1 MSARM
6 PPAVVNP
13 AIEVDHLDFRYK
25 GDERLILRDLS
36 FRVMPGARC
45 LVVGANGAGK
55 TTLLAILGGKH
66 MVAQDK
72 VRVLG
77 QPAFHDTSLVA
88 RVAYVG
94 GGFPFD
100 VDCPVR
106 DILAGQPPHDP
117 ERLEMLL
124 EVLGVD
130 PAWRMHRV
138 SDGQRRRVQILLH
151 MLIPRELLLLDEI
164 TTDLDLVARANLLR
178 FLKKDTET
186 RGATILYATHILD
199 ALDDWATHLAF
210 IDGGRVRVYE
220 RLEDIREL
228 RDLRE
233 AHASAPL
240 YRLVERW
247 LRD

>member
-1 MSARM
+1 MTDA
-6 PPAVVNP
+6 PLAP
-13 AIEVDHLDFRYK
+13 AIEVNGLDFRYK
-25 GDERLILRDLS
+25 GDERLVLRDLHW
-36 FRVMPGARC
+36 RVEPGARC
-45 LVVGANGAGK
+45 LLIGANGAGK
-55 TTLLAILGGKH
+55 TTLLAVLGGRH
-66 MVAQDK
+66 MVPVDK

-88 RVAYVG
+88 RVAYIG
-94 GGFPFD
+94 GPFPFD

-117 ERLEMLL
+117 ERLENLL

-130 PAWRMHRV
+130 IHWRMHRV

-151 MLIPRELLLLDEI
+151 LLLPRELLLMDEI
-164 TTDLDLVARANLLR
+164 TTDLDLVARADLLR
-178 FLKKDTET
+178 FLRRDSET
-186 RGATILYATHILD
+186 RGATLVYATHILD
-199 ALDDWATHLAF
+199 GLDDWATHIAF
-210 IDGGRVRVYE
+210 IDGGRI
-220 RLEDIREL
+220 RLFDRLGDIREL

-233 AHASAPL
+233 AHVASPL

>member
-1 MSARM
+1 MSDASQ
-6 PPAVVNP
+6 PPTVEVNG
-13 AIEVDHLDFRYK
+13 LDFRYK
-25 GDERLILRDLS
+25 GDERLVLRGLS
-36 FRVMPGARC
+36 WRVPPGARC
-45 LVVGANGAGK
+45 LLIGANGAGK
-55 TTLLAILGGKH
+55 TTLLAVLGGRH
-66 MVAQDK
+66 MVPVDK

-88 RVAYVG
+88 RVAYIG
-94 GGFPFD
+94 GAFPFD

-117 ERLEMLL
+117 ERLERLL

-130 PAWRMHRV
+130 IHWRMHRV

-151 MLIPRELLLLDEI
+151 LLLPRELLLLDEV

-178 FLKKDTET
+178 FLRKESEA
-186 RGATILYATHILD
+186 RGTTLLYATHILD
-199 ALDDWATHLAF
+199 GLDHWATHIAF
-210 IDGGRVRVYE
+210 MDDGRIRLFD
-220 RLEDIREL
+220 RLENIREL

-233 AHASAPL
+233 AHVSSPL
-240 YRLVERW
+240 YRMVERW

>member
-1 MSARM
+1 M
-6 PPAVVNP
+6 PDLPLAPPTIPAV
-13 AIEVDHLDFRYK
+13 EVSRLDFRYK
-25 GDERLILRDLS
+25 GDERLVLRDLS
-36 FRVMPGARC
+36 LTVQPGARC
-45 LVVGANGAGK
+45 LLIGANGAGK
-55 TTLLAILGGKH
+55 TTLLAILGGRH
-66 MVAQDK
+66 MVAQER

-94 GGFPFD
+94 GAFPFE

-117 ERLEMLL
+117 ERLELLL

-130 PAWRMHRV
+130 VNWRMHRV

-151 MLIPRELLLLDEI
+151 LLLPRELLLLDEV
-164 TTDLDLVARANLLR
+164 TTDLDLVARSNLLR
-178 FLKKDTET
+178 FLRRDGES

-199 ALDDWATHLAF
+199 GLDDWATHIAF
-210 IDGGRVRVYE
+210 MDGGRI
-220 RLEDIREL
+220 RLFDELANVREL

-233 AHASAPL
+233 AHVSSPL

>member
-1 MSARM
+1 M
-6 PPAVVNP
+6 PAPAV
-13 AIEVDHLDFRYK
+13 EVRHLDFRYK
-25 GDERLILRDLS
+25 SDERLVLRDLS
-36 FRVMPGARC
+36 LTVTPGARC

-55 TTLLAILGGKH
+55 TTLLATLGCRH
-66 MVAQDK
+66 MVPEDK

-94 GGFPFD
+94 GAFPFD

-117 ERLEMLL
+117 ERLETLL

-130 PAWRMHRV
+130 VNWRMHRV

-151 MLIPRELLLLDEI
+151 MLHPRELLLLDEI
-164 TTDLDLVARANLLR
+164 TTDLDLVARADLLR
-178 FLKKDTET
+178 FLRRDCDA

-199 ALDDWATHLAF
+199 ALDDWATHIAF
-210 IDGGRVRVYE
+210 MDAGRVRLHE
-220 RLEDIREL
+220 PLDNIREL

>member
-1 MSARM
+1 
-6 PPAVVNP
+6 
-13 AIEVDHLDFRYK
+13 
-25 GDERLILRDLS
+25 
-36 FRVMPGARC
+36 
-45 LVVGANGAGK
+45 
-55 TTLLAILGGKH
+55 
-66 MVAQDK
+66 
-72 VRVLG
+72 
-77 QPAFHDTSLVA
+77 
-88 RVAYVG
+88 
-94 GGFPFD
+94 
-100 VDCPVR
+100 VR

-117 ERLEMLL
+117 ERLELLL

-130 PAWRMHRV
+130 VNWRMHRV

-151 MLIPRELLLLDEI
+151 LLLPRELLLLDEV

-178 FLKKDTET
+178 FLRRDCET

-199 ALDDWATHLAF
+199 GLDDWATHIAY
-210 IDGGRVRVYE
+210 IDDGRVRLHE

-233 AHASAPL
+233 AHVSSPL